1 MAYSDEQKY
10 SLVISAIKKKFH
22 STETW
27 PNLLAMLKA
36 ITRAKVKTFIM
47 NAIDENMEKD
57 DEQIAA
63 VENSKADKDT
73 LKTELDQEL

>member
-27 PNLLAMLKA
+27 PNLLNLLKA
-36 ITRAKVKTFIM
+36 ITKAKVKTFIM
-47 NAIDENMEKD
+47 NAIDEGMTRD

-63 VENSKADKDT
+63 VEDSKSDKDE